1 MTRPGF
7 RRLVG
12 ITLALSLYAPGA
24 SGARAA
30 PRGVLADSVAAIAGS
45 LLHRADVG
53 ILAVSLD
60 RGDTLVAYGESR
72 RLIPG
77 SNAKLFTNGAFLVQF
92 GTEYR
97 RATTVDAR
105 GKASLKDKGRRVRLN
120 GDLVL
125 RGSGMPDVTQILSP
139 GSRGLLDSLA
149 YLLHEGGLERFEG
162 TLWIDGS
169 LFAAEPYAPGWAM
182 EDYVYAYG
190 APVNAILAN
199 GNAATVIATS
209 TGKGDEVTLALDPP
223 EAPLRVRGRVDVV
236 ASGAGRLD
244 VSRAFG
250 SRVVDVWGTVPRGGI
265 TKKQVAVPDPDST
278 AGLYLLGAMR
288 RAGIEVKGEV
298 RVLPPRESSEWTRLA
313 PLARKEEAAGA
324 AFTPDPKRWG
334 TVKKDTASPVVSLL
348 SPPAAQ
354 MVSAVNELSLNG
366 ETEALLRNLVDGT
379 GKERVPALS
388 RLYEVVARSGVD
400 TLDLSLVDGSGLS
413 PMDLVTPR
421 AVVTWL
427 TWLDRDPKVGPAFRE
442 GLAGPGLLGTLKNRF
457 GGAEGGVMIRGKTG
471 TLTNVSALSG
481 YVTTES
487 GERIVFSSIANGNR
501 GSVAPARDFEDR
513 FVRLLS
519 RYRPERLPVRRP
531 GTIPR

>member
-7 RRLVG
+7 RRLVAAG
-12 ITLALSLYAPGA
+12 LALALSVPAMAGA
-24 SGARAA
+24 KAA
-30 PRGVLADSVAAIAGS
+30 PRGVLADSVIAIGGS
-45 LLHRADVG
+45 LLHRADIG

-60 RGDTLVAYGESR
+60 KGDTLVAYSEGR

-92 GTEYR
+92 GTDYR
-97 RATTVDAR
+97 RATSIDAR
-105 GKASLKDKGRRVRLN
+105 GKASLKDSGRRVRLD
-120 GDLVL
+120 GDLIL

-149 YLLHEGGLERFEG
+149 YLLHDGGLERFEG
-162 TLWIDGS
+162 TVWVDGS

-199 GNAATVIATS
+199 GNAATVVATS
-209 TGKGDEVTLALDPP
+209 TGKGDEVTLELDPP
-223 EAPLRVRGRVDVV
+223 EAPLRVRGKVDVV
-236 ASGAGRLD
+236 ASGSGRLD

-250 SRVVDVWGTVPRGGI
+250 SRVVEVWGTVPRGGV
-265 TKKQVAVPDPDST
+265 TKKQVAIPDPDST
-278 AGLYLLGAMR
+278 AGLYLLGALR
-288 RAGIEVKGEV
+288 RAGIEVKASV
-298 RVLPPRESSEWTRLA
+298 RVLPSPGSPEWARLA
-313 PLARKEEAAGA
+313 PLARKDLSMST
-324 AFTPDPKRWG
+324 AFTPDAGRWKG
-334 TVKKDTASPVVSLL
+334 VSKDAATPVVSLL

-388 RLYEVVARSGVD
+388 RLYEIVGRSGVD

-427 TWLDRDPKVGPAFRE
+427 TWLDREPKVGPAFRD

-457 GGAEGGVMIRGKTG
+457 GGAEGGVHIRGKTG

-501 GSVAPARDFEDR
+501 GTVAPARDFEDR

-519 RYRPERLPVRRP
+519 RYKREMVPARRP
-531 GTIPR
+531 GSIPR